1 VPGTKNGTRNGTKN
15 GTNFGRFGTLVG
27 TRGLWGKNKSFSA
40 DIGKNKEDLIYK
52 IQIHSC
58 KTDAVDDYVALAEQN
73 IRQISENEDIPQKLI
88 GSFRVWYGKQDEIIH
103 IWQYEGGYA
112 ALDEAA
118 SKTADL
124 DSYNKYRAER
134 AQMLKQRTNQLLVQ
148 FNYMPDPIPRD
159 GKNIYELRSY
169 KLRSGTQGEW
179 SFSWTQNGMKCRAKD
194 EAVTGLFTNAGPLNI
209 VHHLWCYEGMKHREV
224 CRKDLWEYE
233 AWSNHVRNTTPLI
246 QDHESRILH
255 PLPWSPLQ

>member
-1 VPGTKNGTRNGTKN
+1 M
-15 GTNFGRFGTLVG
+15 TNRIETF
-27 TRGLWGKNKSFSA
+27 LWVF
-40 DIGKNKEDLIYK
+40 
-52 IQIHSC
+52 Q
-58 KTDAVDDYVALAEQN
+58 DAVDDYVALAEQN

-88 GSFRVWYGKQDEIIH
+88 GSFRVWYGKQDEVSYHYVTIVLIRNSFQQITFKIIH

-169 KLRSGTQGEW
+169 KLRSGRSIFTAKFIFDVFCLGTQGEW

-194 EAVTGLFTNAGPLNI
+194 EAVTGLFTNAGPL
-209 VHHLWCYEGMKHREV
+209 
-224 CRKDLWEYE
+224 
-233 AWSNHVRNTTPLI
+233 
-246 QDHESRILH
+246 
-255 PLPWSPLQ
+255 

>member
-1 VPGTKNGTRNGTKN
+1 M
-15 GTNFGRFGTLVG
+15 TNRIETF
-27 TRGLWGKNKSFSA
+27 LWVF
-40 DIGKNKEDLIYK
+40 
-52 IQIHSC
+52 Q
-58 KTDAVDDYVALAEQN
+58 DAVDDYVALAEQN

-88 GSFRVWYGKQDEIIH
+88 GSFRVWYGKQDEVSYHYVTIVLIRNSFQQITFKIIH

-169 KLRSGTQGEW
+169 KLRSGRSTFTEK
-179 SFSWTQNGMKCRAKD
+179 FIFD
-194 EAVTGLFTNAGPLNI
+194 VFLF
-209 VHHLWCYEGMKHREV
+209 
-224 CRKDLWEYE
+224 
-233 AWSNHVRNTTPLI
+233 RNT
-246 QDHESRILH
+246 R
-255 PLPWSPLQ
+255 

>member
-1 VPGTKNGTRNGTKN
+1 M
-15 GTNFGRFGTLVG
+15 TNRIETF
-27 TRGLWGKNKSFSA
+27 LWVF
-40 DIGKNKEDLIYK
+40 
-52 IQIHSC
+52 Q
-58 KTDAVDDYVALAEQN
+58 DAVDDYVALAEQN

-88 GSFRVWYGKQDEIIH
+88 GSFRVWYGKQDEVSYHYVTIVLIRNSFQQITFKIIH

-169 KLRSGTQGEW
+169 KLRSGRSTFTEKFIFDVFYLGTQGEW

-194 EAVTGLFTNAGPLNI
+194 EAVTGLFTNAGPL
-209 VHHLWCYEGMKHREV
+209 
-224 CRKDLWEYE
+224 
-233 AWSNHVRNTTPLI
+233 
-246 QDHESRILH
+246 
-255 PLPWSPLQ
+255 

>member
-1 VPGTKNGTRNGTKN
+1 MFLLRN
-15 GTNFGRFGTLVG
+15 
-27 TRGLWGKNKSFSA
+27 SSQ
-40 DIGKNKEDLIYK
+40 
-52 IQIHSC
+52 QITF
-58 KTDAVDDYVALAEQN
+58 K
-73 IRQISENEDIPQKLI
+73 
-88 GSFRVWYGKQDEIIH
+88 IIH

-169 KLRSGTQGEW
+169 KLRSGRSTFTEK
-179 SFSWTQNGMKCRAKD
+179 FVFD
-194 EAVTGLFTNAGPLNI
+194 LFI
-209 VHHLWCYEGMKHREV
+209 
-224 CRKDLWEYE
+224 
-233 AWSNHVRNTTPLI
+233 
-246 QDHESRILH
+246 
-255 PLPWSPLQ
+255 

>member
-1 VPGTKNGTRNGTKN
+1 M
-15 GTNFGRFGTLVG
+15 TNRIETF
-27 TRGLWGKNKSFSA
+27 LWVF
-40 DIGKNKEDLIYK
+40 
-52 IQIHSC
+52 Q
-58 KTDAVDDYVALAEQN
+58 DAVDDYVALAEQN

-88 GSFRVWYGKQDEIIH
+88 GSFRVWYGKQDEVSYHYVTIVLIRNSFQQITFKIIH

-169 KLRSGTQGEW
+169 KLRSGRSIFTEKFIFDVFYLGTQGEW

-194 EAVTGLFTNAGPLNI
+194 EAVTGLFTNAGPL
-209 VHHLWCYEGMKHREV
+209 
-224 CRKDLWEYE
+224 
-233 AWSNHVRNTTPLI
+233 
-246 QDHESRILH
+246 
-255 PLPWSPLQ
+255 

>member
-1 VPGTKNGTRNGTKN
+1 MGV
-15 GTNFGRFGTLVG
+15 RFRLSNRMLNRIARPCFVG

-88 GSFRVWYGKQDEIIH
+88 GSFRVWYGKQDEVIH

-148 FNYMPDPIPRD
+148 FNYMPDPTPRD
-159 GKNIYELRSY
+159 GKKYLR
-169 KLRSGTQGEW
+169 TQIIQ
-179 SFSWTQNGMKCRAKD
+179 T
-194 EAVTGLFTNAGPLNI
+194 PI
-209 VHHLWCYEGMKHREV
+209 
-224 CRKDLWEYE
+224 
-233 AWSNHVRNTTPLI
+233 RNTRRMEFQLDTKWN
-246 QDHESRILH
+246 EMSR
-255 PLPWSPLQ
+255 